1 MSSSL
6 PDRESDRSPLLGA
19 GEQASSG
26 HNAIADDS
34 GGLFGGGDAAAAAA
48 AADDDDD
55 FAKEVCK
62 DAVSKSSLYLF
73 LLTLSIGG
81 LQIVWS
87 VELSSGS
94 PYLLSLGMDKS
105 LLAFVWIAGPL
116 TGTLVQPYVGIRSDN
131 CRISWGKRKP
141 FMIGGGIATII
152 SLLAL
157 AWTREIVGG
166 VLGIFGVPFRSTG
179 VKVTSIVVATILMYC
194 LDFAINTVQAAIR
207 AFIVDNA
214 PAHQQESANA
224 WASRL
229 TGIGNILGYISG
241 YLDLPKILP
250 FFGKTQFQVLCV
262 IASLSLGITL
272 LISCLYITERDPRL
286 EGPPSS
292 DNPGVVAFFKQV
304 FQSIRNLPPQ
314 IRKVCEIQLFAWIG
328 WFPFLFYITTYI
340 GQLYVNPIFEEHP
353 HLSPEDIDEAWV
365 TATRVGTFA
374 LLVYAI
380 ISFAASIILPL
391 LVVPT
396 YRPSLP
402 SRKTAVAP
410 AARPH
415 PYRTRRESAS
425 TMSITA
431 SSVAAIPQPP
441 PPPPPQLS
449 EPLEGGTD
457 RETPSLLSR
466 LQIPGFTL
474 RRAWLMSH
482 ILFSL
487 CMFSTFFIS
496 TPQAGTVVVSIV
508 GIPWA
513 LTLWAPFAL
522 ISAEVA
528 RSDAK
533 KRRRKYRLHR
543 ASPGSSEYRGFLAEP
558 REHRAAGGSSGEN
571 SREGVEEVDS
581 GVGGASSLARQPT
594 ASTSTPGPVN
604 TTDNS
609 NDDKDDA
616 GSSDRGV
623 EDDEDAIID
632 DEDDDDENDTTDQ
645 AGVILG
651 IHNVAVSCPQIFST
665 LVSSLIFSALQKPR
679 GEPADD
685 SVGWVLRF
693 GGLATIGAAVVT
705 KRLAEG
711 RGGRGGRSGGGGGAC
726 VSEGV
731 V

>member
-1 MSSSL
+1 MTTSTS
-6 PDRESDRSPLLGA
+6 
-19 GEQASSG
+19 
-26 HNAIADDS
+26 
-34 GGLFGGGDAAAAAA
+34 
-48 AADDDDD
+48 
-55 FAKEVCK
+55 
-62 DAVSKSSLYLF
+62 
-73 LLTLSIGG
+73 

-87 VELSSGS
+87 VELSNGS
-94 PYLLSLGMDKS
+94 PYLLSLGMNKS

-166 VLGIFGVPFRSTG
+166 FLGIFGVTFRSTG

-250 FFGKTQFQVLCV
+250 FFGKTQFQVLCM
-262 IASLSLGITL
+262 IASLSLGLTL
-272 LISCLYITERDPRL
+272 LISCLSIKERDPRL

-304 FQSIRNLPPQ
+304 FQSVRSLPPQ
-314 IRKVCEIQLFAWIG
+314 IRKVCEVQLFAWVG
-328 WFPFLFYITTYI
+328 WFPFLFYSTTYI

-353 HLSPEDIDEAWV
+353 NLPPEDIDEAWV

-396 YRPSLP
+396 YRPVVP
-402 SRKTAVAP
+402 IPKKTVASP
-410 AARPH
+410 PNTSPH
-415 PYRTRRESAS
+415 PYLTRRESAS

-431 SSVAAIPQPP
+431 SSAAAFPQLPPQPF
-441 PPPPPQLS
+441 S
-449 EPLEGGTD
+449 ERPEQTKGEAPT
-457 RETPSLLSR
+457 LLSR

-474 RRAWLMSH
+474 RRAWFMSH
-482 ILFSL
+482 ILFSM

-508 GIPWA
+508 GISWA

-528 RSDAK
+528 NSDAK
-533 KRRRKYRLHR
+533 KRRRRYRLHGT
-543 ASPGSSEYRGFLAEP
+543 SPGASDRRLPSAGSLREQHVVATSSQENRSDGAAAAAA
-558 REHRAAGGSSGEN
+558 AAGG
-571 SREGVEEVDS
+571 DS
-581 GVGGASSLARQPT
+581 GRRSVELERDDDASSPAHHST
-594 ASTSTPGPVN
+594 ASPSSPIPGVKG
-604 TTDNS
+604 DKGDGDRDSNS
-609 NDDKDDA
+609 HIEGHDVIAVDGAGDEEEDEEEAESYEDYDDDDDDDDKD
-616 GSSDRGV
+616 
-623 EDDEDAIID
+623 E
-632 DEDDDDENDTTDQ
+632 DDENDTADQ
-645 AGVILG
+645 AGVVLG
-651 IHNVAVSCPQIFST
+651 IHNVAVSFPQIFST
-665 LVSSLIFSALQKPR
+665 LVSSAIFNALQKPR
-679 GEPADD
+679 GQPGDD

-705 KRLAEG
+705 KRLGE
-711 RGGRGGRSGGGGGAC
+711 GGGPGSRARRLKK
-726 VSEGV
+726 SKGV